1 MKSDSR
7 IYVAGHNGL
16 VGSSIVRQLKNQGYN
31 NLILA
36 DRSEVDL
43 MNSDQVKSFF
53 ERERPEYVFA
63 CAAKCGGIF
72 DNINYPVDYL
82 LNNLLIQN
90 NIIYCSY
97 EYKIKKMMFFASS
110 CIFPKNSKNPI
121 KEDYFLSGELEQTN
135 EYYSIAKIAGVKLC
149 QAYKKQNGCNF
160 VSVNPCNVFGPN
172 DKFDPMKAHV
182 MSSLIYKV
190 WNAKR
195 NNIKEVICFGDGS
208 PRREFIYSDD
218 LADASIFLMKEYDL
232 DDLINIGTGI
242 DYTIMEI
249 ASLVCRILDYDGE
262 IKWDTTKPNGMMR
275 KVLDISK
282 LTSLGWEP
290 KVSMESGIL
299 NVVNFLENNHEKI

>member
-1 MKSDSR
+1 MDNNSR

-16 VGSSIVRQLKNQGYN
+16 VGSSIVRQLKNHGYK

-36 DRSEVDL
+36 TRSEVDL
-43 MNSDQVKSFF
+43 MNSDQVKTFF
-53 ERERPEYVFA
+53 EKEKPEYVFA

-82 LNNLLIQN
+82 LHNLLIQN
-90 NIIYCSY
+90 NIISCSY
-97 EYKIKKMMFFASS
+97 EYQVKKMMFFASS

-121 KEDYFLSGELEQTN
+121 KEEYFLSGELEKTN
-135 EYYSIAKIAGVKLC
+135 ESYSIAKIAGVRLC
-149 QAYKKQNGCNF
+149 QAYKRQKGCNF

-190 WNAKR
+190 WNAKK
-195 NNIKEVICFGDGS
+195 NNIKEIQCFGDGT

-218 LADASIFLMKEYDL
+218 LADASIFLMNEYDA
-232 DDLINIGTGI
+232 DDLINIGTGV
-242 DYTIMEI
+242 DHTIMDI
-249 ASLVCRILDYDGE
+249 ALLICKLLDYDGE
-262 IKWDTTKPNGMMR
+262 IKWDTAKPNGIMK
-275 KVLDISK
+275 KVLDITK

-290 KVSMESGIL
+290 KVSLEEGIL
-299 NVVNFLENNHEKI
+299 RVVKFLEENHENI

>member
-16 VGSSIVRQLKNQGYN
+16 VGSSIVRQLQKQGYN

-43 MNSDQVKSFF
+43 MNPDQVKSFF
-53 ERERPEYVFA
+53 KKERPEYVFA

-82 LNNLLIQN
+82 LNNLHIQN
-90 NIIYCSY
+90 NIIYCSHEY
-97 EYKIKKMMFFASS
+97 EVKKMMFFASS

-121 KEDYFLSGELEQTN
+121 KEEYFLSGELEQTN

-149 QAYKKQNGCNF
+149 QAYRKQNKCNF

-172 DKFDPMKAHV
+172 DKFDPMRAHV

-195 NNIKEVICFGDGS
+195 NNLKEIVCFGDGS
-208 PRREFIYSDD
+208 PKREFIYSED
-218 LADASIFLMKEYDL
+218 LADASIFLMNQYDH
-232 DDLINIGTGI
+232 DDLINIGTGV

-249 ASLVCRILDYDGE
+249 ALIVCKLLNYDGE
-262 IKWDTTKPNGMMR
+262 IKWDTSKPNGMMR

-282 LTSLGWEP
+282 ITSMGWKP
-290 KVSMESGIL
+290 KVSIENGIL
-299 NVVNFLENNHEKI
+299 NVVDFLEKNHEKI